1 MRSCA
6 LSAILAILMA
16 AAVVTS
22 HGSGVGNAVTAD
34 VIAGTIDA
42 LRYNLPFHNTRTAL
56 KQLTSSPLGSI
67 QGGWRKSYR
76 P

>member
-1 MRSCA
+1 MMRSCA

-22 HGSGVGNAVTAD
+22 HGSGVGNAITAD

-42 LRYNLPFHNTRTAL
+42 LRYNLPFHNTGTA
-56 KQLTSSPLGSI
+56 
-67 QGGWRKSYR
+67 
-76 P
+76 